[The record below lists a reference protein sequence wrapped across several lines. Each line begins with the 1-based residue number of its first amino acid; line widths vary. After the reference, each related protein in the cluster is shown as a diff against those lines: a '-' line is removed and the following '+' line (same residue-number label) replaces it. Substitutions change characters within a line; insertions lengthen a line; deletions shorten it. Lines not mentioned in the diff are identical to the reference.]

1 MRLLASTSL
10 TLMLA
15 SIASTGCIIVADD
28 FSVPEPDFEFEGA
41 FESEYEEEWGDT
53 PARNGRVR
61 GDLGPVRDFD
71 GETDEV
77 YASAGSGWT
86 SVTIETHD
94 GEGRMG
100 MIIFEME
107 NDVRTVPSGTYA
119 YNEYGESDVGYIYV
133 TGCSSAN
140 GTDYDAPSSG
150 GVVIIDN
157 DGDDCDVEVAGDM
170 PDDDGVTATASGSFT
185 LEG

>member
-1 MRLLASTSL
+1 MRLLATASASMS
-10 TLMLA
+10 LMLA
-15 SIASTGCIIVADD
+15 SIASTGCIIVAGD
-28 FSVPEPDFEFEGA
+28 FSVPEPDFDFEGD
-41 FESEYEEEWGDT
+41 FEYEEEWNET

-61 GDLGPVRDFD
+61 GDLGPVRNFD

-77 YASAGSGWT
+77 YASAGHGWT
-86 SVTIETHD
+86 SVTIETYD

-107 NDVRTVPSGTYA
+107 NDVRTVPSGTYV
-119 YNEYGESDVGYIYV
+119 YNEYGDSDVGYIFV

-140 GTDYDAPSSG
+140 DTDYDAPASG
-150 GVVIIDN
+150 GVIIVDN
-157 DGDDCDVEVAGDM
+157 DGDDCDVEVSGDM
-170 PDDDGVTATASGSFT
+170 PDGEGVTATASGSFT